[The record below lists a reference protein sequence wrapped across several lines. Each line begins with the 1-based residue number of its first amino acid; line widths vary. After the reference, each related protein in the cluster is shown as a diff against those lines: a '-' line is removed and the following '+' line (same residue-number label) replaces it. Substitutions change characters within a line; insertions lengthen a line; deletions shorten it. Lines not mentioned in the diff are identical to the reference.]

1 MAKKKISNKAP
12 KPSFRNGAVIR
23 TERGGQDILFVPTDA
38 GLGEIHCLRTTI
50 LK

>member
-23 TERGGQDILFVPTDA
+23 TERGW
-38 GLGEIHCLRTTI
+38 GLELQKFKISTNECRRT
-50 LK
+50 KSRN